1 MHSNGEDAVDD
12 REEKPDPRAPDGGLS
27 RREWLLNLGSTI
39 ALFGFPGVPGP
50 PTQDFS
56 AAPLPPGLFQPSL
69 DHLNHAMASAG
80 MFFPAPAGSETEYT
94 RPRSGPFLPQA
105 LSAEEFRLVRRL
117 VEILLGEDIAK
128 AAEQGVT
135 STDLSIYEEVAEW
148 IDLVVASAAGT
159 RAAAQ
164 RLTPEHRSLA
174 VAYFGDEEPVRELET
189 FEPERVCK
197 EGFAWLA
204 QESQRHYAKE
214 FLAADAS
221 AQIELVRSVSDALE
235 DRSAINPGMRL
246 YHFLRAECTRG
257 FYTSRIGLKELRY
270 TGNSFYGQPPG
281 CELSGTGSALSGA
294 GRARSALFEP
304 VAPQNGAGLQLRYP
318 QHRRF

>member
-1 MHSNGEDAVDD
+1 MHSNGKDSVDD
-12 REEKPDPRAPDGGLS
+12 REDKLEPRAADGGLS

-39 ALFGFPGVPGP
+39 ALAGFRGIPGP

-69 DHLNHAMASAG
+69 DHLNHAMASEG
-80 MFFPAPAGSETEYT
+80 VFFPAPAGSETEYT

-105 LSAEEFRLVRRL
+105 LSVEEFRLVQRL
-117 VEILLGEDIAK
+117 VEILLGEDVAK
-128 AAEQGVT
+128 VAEEGM
-135 STDLSIYEEVAEW
+135 SSADLSIYEAVAEW
-148 IDLVVASAAGT
+148 IDLVLASAPST

-164 RLTPEHRSLA
+164 GLTPEHRSLA

-197 EGFAWLA
+197 EGFAWFA
-204 QESQRHYAKE
+204 QESRRHYAKD
-214 FLAADAS
+214 FLAAEPS

-235 DRSAINPGMRL
+235 DRSAINPGTRL
-246 YHFLRAECTRG
+246 YDFLKAECTRG
-257 FYTSRIGLKELRY
+257 FYTSHTGLKELRY

-281 CELSGTGSALSGA
+281 CD
-294 GRARSALFEP
+294 
-304 VAPQNGAGLQLRYP
+304 LRT
-318 QHRRF
+318 QR